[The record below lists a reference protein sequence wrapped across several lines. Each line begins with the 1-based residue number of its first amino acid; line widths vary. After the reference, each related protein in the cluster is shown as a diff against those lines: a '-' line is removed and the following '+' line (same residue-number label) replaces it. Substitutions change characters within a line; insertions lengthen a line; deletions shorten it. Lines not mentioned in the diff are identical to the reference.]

1 MRGES
6 FDFLSNF
13 GTLWQ
18 VLLGACLAT
27 GGGLLANQLEWRVQM
42 HRRERNA
49 ALFFGEILSSF
60 AIILKRAHETKQIGE
75 PFGPVTVR
83 ILRSARREIEI
94 YERNRESILDLRDS
108 ALRARIYT
116 LTHRLAMPLDG
127 LFDAIQEIGLLEAQL
142 RSRSLEI
149 EDRSE
154 IESRLADLKER
165 REAVYDF
172 IQEKTADI
180 HGVLLALA
188 PMAGQS
194 FALEEEDAA

>member
-1 MRGES
+1 MRSEA
-6 FDFLSNF
+6 FDFITGL

-18 VLLGACLAT
+18 IVLGAGLAT

-42 HRRERNA
+42 RRRERNA

-60 AIILKRAHETKQIGE
+60 AIILKRAHETKLIGE

-94 YERNRESILDLRDS
+94 YERNRESIVDLRDA

-142 RSRSLEI
+142 RSRGLDVD
-149 EDRSE
+149 DRSE
-154 IESRLADLKER
+154 MERRVADLKER
-165 REAVYDF
+165 RDAVYEF
-172 IQEKTADI
+172 IREKTADI
-180 HGVLLALA
+180 DDVLCALA
-188 PMAGQS
+188 PLAGHS
-194 FALEEEDAA
+194 FAREEAVN